1 MVALISGNAALEAER
16 EAAMKQ
22 AASASRAAEALMDG
36 GDSKKDDKA
45 LKEKDQALQKAL
57 KDLEAMKTQSAN
69 VNKEYDRL
77 MEEKDRLERKLAIM
91 GGGSSGDKK
100 DD

>member
-1 MVALISGNAALEAER
+1 MVALISANAGLEAER

-77 MEEKDRLERKLAIM
+77 MEEKDRLERRLAILD
-91 GGGSSGDKK
+91 GGSSGDKK